1 MSRRALVFLQK
12 RGSEGEHY
20 IGPKLVMPAP
30 ILGKKVA
37 FIHEGR
43 TVAGH
48 VGSIQPSTW
57 SNDSEVIPMIR
68 IVRE

>member
-12 RGSEGEHY
+12 RGTEGERY
-20 IGPKLVMPAP
+20 MGPKLVVPAP

-37 FIHEGR
+37 FVHEGR

-48 VGSIQPSTW
+48 VGSIQPAAW

-68 IVRE
+68 VVRE

>member
-12 RGSEGEHY
+12 RGSEGERY
-20 IGPKLVMPAP
+20 MGPKLVEPAP
-30 ILGKKVA
+30 ILGKRVA

-57 SNDSEVIPMIR
+57 SNESEVIPMIR
-68 IVRE
+68 IVRD